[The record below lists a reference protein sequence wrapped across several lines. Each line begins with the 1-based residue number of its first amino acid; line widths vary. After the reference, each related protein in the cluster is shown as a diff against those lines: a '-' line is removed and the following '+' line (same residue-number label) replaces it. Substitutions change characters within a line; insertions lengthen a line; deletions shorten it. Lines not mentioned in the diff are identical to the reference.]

1 MSFGYRLLAVVAAL
15 VVAVDQAIKTLV
27 LESLSDGPVDVL
39 GGLVTLRI
47 TINSGGAFGVLQGV
61 PGFFLLATIGI
72 IVGILLWARNVEHRG
87 WLIALGL
94 VLGGGVGNV
103 IDRVV
108 RDHGGVVDFVDLH
121 WWPVFNVADACIVT
135 GVGLLLLLGTR
146 SEKDEDSVKS

>member
-1 MSFGYRLLAVVAAL
+1 MSGYRLLGVVGAL
-15 VVAVDQAIKTLV
+15 VVAADQATKTLA
-27 LESLSDGPVDVL
+27 LETLDRPVDVL
-39 GGLVTLRI
+39 GGAVTLRI

-61 PGFFLLATIGI
+61 PGFFLVATIGI

-87 WLIALGL
+87 WLVALGL

-103 IDRVV
+103 VDRVV

-146 SEKDEDSVKS
+146 GEKEEEPSLKS